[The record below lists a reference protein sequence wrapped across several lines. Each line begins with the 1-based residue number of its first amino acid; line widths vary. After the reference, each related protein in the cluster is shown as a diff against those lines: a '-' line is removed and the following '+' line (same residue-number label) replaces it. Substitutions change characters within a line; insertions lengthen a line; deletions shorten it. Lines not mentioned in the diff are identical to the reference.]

1 MDIIREKWNDIL
13 EMVRQ
18 EHEITSIAFQTWLSV
33 LEIHEVSKNT
43 VTILVPLDEYGLKYI
58 KRRFMFP
65 LKVAIAEITGTEYE
79 INFITPE
86 SIAGGKESSDSQKS
100 VDPEKSRLLASSESA
115 GLFPNYTFDTFV
127 VGNNNRFAQA
137 ACLAVAESPGKVYNP
152 LFIYG
157 GAGLGKTHLM
167 NAIAHHVLENSP
179 GSKVLYVTSEQFTNE
194 VITAIRNSNNTAM
207 NAFREKYRKVD
218 VLLIDD
224 IQFIIGKESTQEEFF
239 HTFNDLHSNNKQ
251 IVLSSDKPPKEID
264 ELEDRFRTRFEWGI
278 IVDVSMPDYE
288 TRSAILQQ
296 KMEQKGCDISSS
308 DIQDVIKYISTNIK
322 SSVRALE
329 GALNKLFAARLLYQ
343 GEINLELAEIALRD
357 IISPNQPKVATP
369 ELILETVAEHFH
381 ITISDIE
388 GPKRT
393 SNINVPRQIFMYL
406 CQDILGTPLQ
416 TIGSYIGN
424 RDHSTVKHGID
435 KIRTEMEQS
444 ESLRSHIEVIRKKI
458 YPV

>member
-1 MDIIREKWNDIL
+1 MDIIREKWDDIL

-18 EHEITSIAFQTWLSV
+18 EHEISNIVFQTWLSV
-33 LEIHEVSKNT
+33 LEVYDVSKTT
-43 VTILVPLDEYGLKYI
+43 VTILVPLDSYGLRYVKN
-58 KRRFMFP
+58 RFMFP
-65 LKVAIAEITGTEYE
+65 IKVAIAEMTGTEYE
-79 INFITPE
+79 IEFIIPQDIKPE
-86 SIAGGKESSDSQKS
+86 PKTDEGSA
-100 VDPEKSRLLASSESA
+100 DPEKSRLLSACEAA
-115 GLFPNYTFDTFV
+115 GLIPNYTFDTFV
-127 VGNNNRFAQA
+127 VGNNNRLAQA

-167 NAIAHHVLENSP
+167 NAIAHHVLEQAPS
-179 GSKVLYVTSEQFTNE
+179 SKVLYVTSEQFTNE

-207 NAFREKYRKVD
+207 AAFREKYRSVD

-251 IVLSSDKPPKEID
+251 IVLSSDKPPREID

-278 IVDVSMPDYE
+278 LVDVSMPDYE

-296 KMEQKGCDISSS
+296 KLEIKGYDISSP
-308 DIQDVIKYISTNIK
+308 DIQEVIKYISTNIK

-329 GALNKLFAARLLYQ
+329 GALNKLFHASHLYKSKV
-343 GEINLELAEIALRD
+343 NLELAEMALRD
-357 IISPNQPKVATP
+357 IISPDQPKVVTP

-393 SNINVPRQIFMYL
+393 NNINIPRQIFMYL

-416 TIGSYIGN
+416 MIGTYVGN

-435 KIRTEMEQS
+435 KIRSEMEQS
-444 ESLRSHIEVIRKKI
+444 ESLKGHVEVIRKKI